1 MDFLLMRSKR
11 GQPHHSRIVIT
22 QLPPEI
28 GDQVRNQ
35 RRRLPVEPV
44 ESHDRLLPHGFL
56 LVAKQVHH
64 LRQNRRD
71 RRLPIPK
78 RIPSNSEE
86 EAMDDDDAAVR
97 RKRLRSGNNREEG
110 DETVRGGRWKRRR
123 WKGRRR

>member
-11 GQPHHSRIVIT
+11 GQPHHSQIVIT

-64 LRQNRRD
+64 LGRTAGIVSFPFPRGSHRIQ
-71 RRLPIPK
+71 K
-78 RIPSNSEE
+78 RKPW
-86 EAMDDDDAAVR
+86 MMMM
-97 RKRLRSGNNREEG
+97 LL
-110 DETVRGGRWKRRR
+110 
-123 WKGRRR
+123 